1 MGAAVKCAGYKWFFT
16 QQMVL
21 IQEAWGTELD
31 KNEKYYS
38 QVPNKRVGPN
48 KKVGWLF

>member
-1 MGAAVKCAGYKWFFT
+1 
-16 QQMVL
+16 MVFY
-21 IQEAWGTELD
+21 IANGVNSRSVGTELD

-48 KKVGWLF
+48 KKVGWLLWANFINE